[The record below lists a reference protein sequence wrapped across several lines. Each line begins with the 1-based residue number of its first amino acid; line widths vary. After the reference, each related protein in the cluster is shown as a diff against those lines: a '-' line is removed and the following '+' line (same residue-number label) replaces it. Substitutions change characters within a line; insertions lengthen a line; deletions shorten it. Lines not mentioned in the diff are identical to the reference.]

1 MSQILLLYIALLLL
15 GMFLSRK
22 KLFGHRVYDSME
34 KIQMGCLMVLLF
46 AMGMNLGMNDEILNS
61 FAAIGIKGI
70 LFGLITI
77 VFSVLFVFISN
88 RLFIGKRGRH
98 D

>member
-22 KLFGHRVYDSME
+22 KLFGQKVYDSME

-46 AMGMNLGMNDEILNS
+46 AMGMNLGMNDEILKS

-77 VFSVLFVFISN
+77 VFSVLFVFVSD
-88 RLFIGKRGRH
+88 RLFIGKRGQN